1 MAART
6 ITRQILGC
14 YKQAFGWFFV
24 LCFLWP
30 QPAVAAAPSG
40 AEIMAALDRALN
52 SYQGTILMD
61 LTVVRPG
68 GTPRTSR
75 IQVYI
80 SGTEKMCLRYLE
92 PARERG
98 QGYLRVG
105 DEIWMYLPNAKR
117 ALRMS
122 GRQNL
127 QGTDLAND
135 DLLRLDLFRDYHPV
149 LVGEETEG
157 GAECWVVQLTT
168 ANPSLTYGRMIYWVR
183 KADYLPV
190 KTEYYSFAGK
200 LLKTMYYKE
209 IQEIGGLVR
218 PVRMEVHSNLREGY
232 QTILTMIEADF
243 STKVDDDVF
252 TRDFLEQAY

>member
-1 MAART
+1 MRVKPIYMKVLAWFLAFSFFWPFLPQAA
-6 ITRQILGC
+6 G
-14 YKQAFGWFFV
+14 AAG
-24 LCFLWP
+24 
-30 QPAVAAAPSG
+30 AAPSG
-40 AEIMAALDRALN
+40 EEIMAALDRALN

-75 IQVYI
+75 LQVYI

-92 PARERG
+92 PAREKG

-105 DEIWMYLPNAKR
+105 DEIWMYLPNAGR
-117 ALRMS
+117 SLRMS

-135 DLLRLDLFRDYHPV
+135 DLLRLDLFRDYDPV
-149 LVGEETEG
+149 LVGEETVE
-157 GAECWVVQLTT
+157 EQKCWVVQLTT
-168 ANPSLTYGRMIYWVR
+168 TDPSVTYGKMIYWVR
-183 KADYLPV
+183 KNDSLPV

-200 LLKTMYYKE
+200 LLKTMYYKV

-243 STKVDDDVF
+243 TKAIDDAVF
-252 TRDFLEQAY
+252 TRDFLEQKY